1 MQTKQSFL
9 KNRRAHKQLGMSLPL
24 MAIFIGVAAIF
35 VVVAIIYGTRYF
47 QQSKASNEITA
58 LSDLKANIVSYG
70 SRVGTFTAA
79 NSSLAVLVGQ
89 GLFPRSLV
97 GGTAAA
103 PTVTNQ
109 WGGAVTVAVG
119 VLRLEPP
126 KRRHLVR
133 ARTRQRSTLRA
144 LPALTTTR
152 LPSRWAADREH
163 QDDEN
168 ASPTWNLFA
177 RDGLRAGRGG
187 DHPGRDH
194 PATGSG
200 SE

>member
-1 MQTKQSFL
+1 MTTKQSFL

-47 QQSKASNEITA
+47 QQSKASNEVTA

-97 GGTAAA
+97 GGTPAA

-109 WGGAVTVAVG
+109 WGGAVTAAVG
-119 VLRLEPP
+119 SVNTAGDSLVITTAGMPEAACVIVATSMDDMALRVTVGTTETKAPG
-126 KRRHLVR
+126 
-133 ARTRQRSTLRA
+133 ART
-144 LPALTTTR
+144 
-152 LPSRWAADREH
+152 
-163 QDDEN
+163 N
-168 ASPTWNLFA
+168 
-177 RDGLRAGRGG
+177 
-187 DHPGRDH
+187 
-194 PATGSG
+194 PATVNTACAAGADNNSIAITMG
-200 SE
+200 R